1 MQQHAKTMA
10 AMALSAQALEARKG
24 AKMVRKYFDWDWQL
38 GQNAAGGVPYTPSIP
53 LLFGL
58 RESLN
63 LLTDEGIAEVVARHQ
78 R

>member
-1 MQQHAKTMA
+1 LYSFST
-10 AMALSAQALEARKG
+10 QALETRKS
-24 AKMVRKYFDWDWQL
+24 AKMLRKYFDWDWQL
-38 GQNAAGGVPYTPSIP
+38 GQNASGGVPYTPSIP

-63 LLTDEGIAEVVARHQ
+63 LLTDEGIAQVVARHQ

>member
-1 MQQHAKTMA
+1 M
-10 AMALSAQALEARKG
+10 L
-24 AKMVRKYFDWDWQL
+24 RKYFDWDWQL
-38 GQNAAGGVPYTPSIP
+38 GQNSAGGVPYTPSIP

-63 LLTDEGIAEVVARHQ
+63 LLTDEGIAQVVARHQ